1 MNTFIKLASACVT
14 LLASSTVVADDAQA
28 PPATG
33 TTAQPEQDAVPVDTT
48 GTPGSTAA
56 PNDGALPTARSDH
69 DEQPEVA
76 SPGLPSGGLV
86 RQAGVGGVVGYGRAG
101 VLELGGSAG
110 FQIASE
116 YRAMNFS
123 PTIGWFIAD
132 NFELSAILSVD
143 NIKIGE
149 ADSATIWSL
158 LAEPSYHVPFN
169 RSLFGFLGLGV
180 GPSYVSALGTGLALA
195 PRVGMNVMVGR
206 SGVLTPSLSYQY
218 STHDAMTDDDEVT
231 LVAVSSSVR
240 FNIGYT
246 AMW

>member
-1 MNTFIKLASACVT
+1 
-14 LLASSTVVADDAQA
+14 
-28 PPATG
+28 
-33 TTAQPEQDAVPVDTT
+33 
-48 GTPGSTAA
+48 
-56 PNDGALPTARSDH
+56 
-69 DEQPEVA
+69 
-76 SPGLPSGGLV
+76 LPSGGLV

-110 FQIASE
+110 FQVASD

-132 NFELSAILSVD
+132 NFELSAILSIG
-143 NIKIGE
+143 NIKISG
-149 ADSATIWSL
+149 ADSATIWSA

-169 RSLFGFLGLGV
+169 RSVFGFVGMGV
-180 GPSYVSALGTGLALA
+180 GAAYVSALGTGVALA
-195 PRVGMNVMVGR
+195 PRAGMNLLVGR

-218 STHDAMTDDDEVT
+218 STHDAMTDDQQIT

-240 FNIGYT
+240 FNVGYT